1 MYGTLARRNILTMIL
16 AGGMGE
22 RLYPLTRDRAKPA
35 VPFGG
40 RYRII
45 DFVINN
51 FINSGFFKIKVMTQ
65 FKSNSLIEHIT
76 RTWRLV
82 PEIGQ
87 YVDIVPAQM
96 RKGPF
101 WFRGTADAVFQ
112 NLELIFDEQPEFVC
126 VFGGDHIYKMDVNQM
141 LQEHVT
147 NDADLTIAT
156 IPVPLAEAHHF
167 GIVEVDSDWRVT
179 GFVEKP
185 KEGAKT
191 IPGRPDMVLASM
203 GNYIFKANV
212 MIDVLQRNALRDA
225 AHDFGKEI
233 IPAMYPRMK
242 VFAYDFGQNYVPG
255 EAELNRGYWRDV
267 GTIDSYFTSNME
279 LRARVPALDIYNRQW
294 RIRSAQR
301 DYPPARFVRAGEG
314 HASCE
319 IDDSLICEG
328 SIVSSATV
336 CESVLGYDCFIHA
349 GAVVKDSVILSG
361 CDIGAGARMTRVLL
375 DKNCKIE
382 PGCVIGEDLEE
393 DLKRFPFVTESGIV
407 VVPKGTLVPAKG
419 PCVLANDVAELMAN
433 DPELADKLEPG
444 TFVVSMQSRHSYES
458 AGPRFKKFAGDLVDR

>member
-1 MYGTLARRNILTMIL
+1 MYGSLARRNILTMIL

-141 LQEHVT
+141 LQEHLT

-156 IPVPLAEAHHF
+156 IPVPVAEAHHF
-167 GIVEVDSDWRVT
+167 GIVEVDGDWRVT

-255 EAELNRGYWRDV
+255 EADINRGYWRDV
-267 GTIDSYFTSNME
+267 GTIDSYFAAS
-279 LRARVPALDIYNRQW
+279 LDLVAVTPLFNLYNAQW
-294 RIRSAQR
+294 PMVSAPLNL
-301 DYPPARFVRAGEG
+301 PPAKFVFADSKSQRIGIAT
-314 HASCE
+314 
-319 IDDSLICEG
+319 DSLVSDGTIISGGTINRCVLHPRVRIHSYTDVDE
-328 SIVSSATV
+328 SILMDGVEIGRHSKIRRTIIDKGVKIPPGATI
-336 CESVLGYDCFIHA
+336 GYD
-349 GAVVKDSVILSG
+349 
-361 CDIGAGARMTRVLL
+361 
-375 DKNCKIE
+375 
-382 PGCVIGEDLEE
+382 LEA
-393 DLKRFPFVTESGIV
+393 DRQRFTVTDSGIV
-407 VVPKGTLVPAKG
+407 VVPKG
-419 PCVLANDVAELMAN
+419 AEIA
-433 DPELADKLEPG
+433 E
-444 TFVVSMQSRHSYES
+444 
-458 AGPRFKKFAGDLVDR
+458 

>member
-1 MYGTLARRNILTMIL
+1 MMYGSLARRNVLTMIL

-51 FINSGFFKIKVMTQ
+51 FVNSGFFKIKVLTQ

-87 YVDIVPAQM
+87 YVDVVPAQM

-112 NLELIFDEQPEFVC
+112 NLELIFDERPEYVC

-141 LQEHVT
+141 LQEHLA
-147 NDADLTIAT
+147 NEADLTIAT
-156 IPVPLAEAHHF
+156 IPVPVEEAHHF
-167 GIVEVDSDWRVT
+167 GIVEVDGDWQVT

-185 KEGAKT
+185 KSGAKT

-203 GNYIFKANV
+203 GNYIFTARG

-233 IPAMYPRMK
+233 IPDMYPRMK
-242 VFAYDFGQNYVPG
+242 VYAYDFAKNYIAG
-255 EAELNRGYWRDV
+255 EEGHNRGYWRDV
-267 GTIDSYFTSNME
+267 GTIDSYMAACLDLVSVT
-279 LRARVPALDIYNRQW
+279 PAFNLYNPMW
-294 RIRSAQR
+294 PLISAPMHL
-301 DYPPARFVRAGEG
+301 PPAKFVFADAQSQRIGIAT
-314 HASCE
+314 
-319 IDDSLICEG
+319 DSLVSDG
-328 SIVSSATV
+328 SIISGGTINRCVLHPRVRIHSYSEVDESILMDGVEVGRHSKIRRAIIDKGVKLPPYTTIGHDPEADRLKYTV
-336 CESVLGYDCFIHA
+336 TD
-349 GAVVKDSVILSG
+349 
-361 CDIGAGARMTRVLL
+361 
-375 DKNCKIE
+375 
-382 PGCVIGEDLEE
+382 
-393 DLKRFPFVTESGIV
+393 SGIV
-407 VVPKGTLVPAKG
+407 VVPKG
-419 PCVLANDVAELMAN
+419 AEIEEQATG
-433 DPELADKLEPG
+433 A
-444 TFVVSMQSRHSYES
+444 
-458 AGPRFKKFAGDLVDR
+458 

>member
-1 MYGTLARRNILTMIL
+1 MYGTLSRRNVLTMIL

-51 FINSGFFKIKVMTQ
+51 FINSGFFKIKILTQ
-65 FKSNSLIEHIT
+65 FKSTSLIEHIT

-87 YVDIVPAQM
+87 YVDVVPAQM

-112 NLELIFDEQPEFVC
+112 NLELIFDERPDLIC

-141 LQEHVT
+141 LQEHLA
-147 NDADLTIAT
+147 NEADLTIAT
-156 IPVPLAEAHHF
+156 IPVPLSEAKHF
-167 GIVEVDSDWRVT
+167 GIVEIDEDFRVT

-203 GNYIFKANV
+203 GNYIFDARV
-212 MIDVLQRNALRDA
+212 MIDVLQRNALRDS

-233 IPAMYPRMK
+233 IPDMYPRMK
-242 VFAYDFGQNYVPG
+242 VYAYDFGKNFIPG
-255 EAELNRGYWRDV
+255 EEEYNKGYWRDV
-267 GTIDSYFTSNME
+267 GTVDAYFEASMDLVAVTPLFN
-279 LRARVPALDIYNRQW
+279 LYNPLW
-294 RIRSAQR
+294 PIVSAPMHL
-301 DYPPARFVRAGEG
+301 PPAKFVFADAQSQRIGIAT
-314 HASCE
+314 
-319 IDDSLICEG
+319 DSLVSDGAIISGGTINRCILHPRVRIHSYADIDE
-328 SIVSSATV
+328 SILMDGVDIGRHSKIRRTIIDKGV
-336 CESVLGYDCFIHA
+336 RIPPHTTIGYD
-349 GAVVKDSVILSG
+349 
-361 CDIGAGARMTRVLL
+361 
-375 DKNCKIE
+375 
-382 PGCVIGEDLEE
+382 LEQ
-393 DLKRFPFVTESGIV
+393 DRQRFTVTDSGIV
-407 VVPKGTLVPAKG
+407 VVPKG
-419 PCVLANDVAELMAN
+419 AEIEEKVTA
-433 DPELADKLEPG
+433 
-444 TFVVSMQSRHSYES
+444 
-458 AGPRFKKFAGDLVDR
+458 

>member
-1 MYGTLARRNILTMIL
+1 MYGSLARRNILTMIL

-141 LQEHVT
+141 LQEHLT

-156 IPVPLAEAHHF
+156 IPVPVDEAHHF

-233 IPAMYPRMK
+233 IPAMYPKMK
-242 VFAYDFGQNYVPG
+242 VFAYDFAQNHVPG
-255 EAELNRGYWRDV
+255 EAEINRGYWRDV
-267 GTIDSYFTSNME
+267 GTIDSYFAASLDLVAVTPLFNLYNAQWPMVSAPLNLPPAKFVFADSKSQRIGIATDSLVSAGVIISGGTINRSVLHPRVRIHSYTDVDESILMDGVE
-279 LRARVPALDIYNRQW
+279 IGRHSKIKRTIIDKGVKIPANTTIGYDLEADRAR
-294 RIRSAQR
+294 
-301 DYPPARFVRAGEG
+301 F
-314 HASCE
+314 
-319 IDDSLICEG
+319 
-328 SIVSSATV
+328 TV
-336 CESVLGYDCFIHA
+336 TD
-349 GAVVKDSVILSG
+349 
-361 CDIGAGARMTRVLL
+361 
-375 DKNCKIE
+375 
-382 PGCVIGEDLEE
+382 
-393 DLKRFPFVTESGIV
+393 SGIV
-407 VVPKGTLVPAKG
+407 VVPKGA
-419 PCVLANDVAELMAN
+419 VLSE
-433 DPELADKLEPG
+433 G
-444 TFVVSMQSRHSYES
+444 T
-458 AGPRFKKFAGDLVDR
+458 

>member
-1 MYGTLARRNILTMIL
+1 MYGSFSRRNVLTMIL

-51 FINSGFFKIKVMTQ
+51 FINSGFFKIKVLTQ

-82 PEIGQ
+82 PEVGQ
-87 YVDIVPAQM
+87 YVDVVPAQM

-112 NLELIFDEQPEFVC
+112 NLELIFDEQPEYVC

-141 LQEHVT
+141 LQEHIA

-156 IPVPLAEAHHF
+156 IPVEKAEARHF
-167 GIVEVDSDWRVT
+167 GIVEIDPDYKVT

-191 IPGRPDMVLASM
+191 IPDRPDMVLASM
-203 GNYIFKANV
+203 GNYIFKSSV
-212 MIDVLQRNALRDA
+212 MIDVLQRNALRDS

-233 IPAMYPRMK
+233 IPDMYPRMK
-242 VFAYDFGQNYVPG
+242 VYAYDFAKNYIPG
-255 EAELNRGYWRDV
+255 ESEYNRGYWRDV
-267 GTIDSYFTSNME
+267 GTIDSYF
-279 LRARVPALDIYNRQW
+279 AACLDLVSVTPMFNLYNAQW
-294 RIRSAQR
+294 PLISAPMHL
-301 DYPPARFVRAGEG
+301 PPAKFVFADAQTQRIGIAT
-314 HASCE
+314 
-319 IDDSLICEG
+319 DSL
-328 SIVSSATV
+328 VSDGVIISGGTINR
-336 CESVLGYDCFIHA
+336 SVLHPRVRIHSYSEVDESILMD
-349 GAVVKDSVILSG
+349 GVEVGRHSKIRRCIVDKGVKIPPHST
-361 CDIGAGARMTRVLL
+361 IGH
-375 DKNCKIE
+375 
-382 PGCVIGEDLEE
+382 DLEL
-393 DLKRFPFVTESGIV
+393 DRQRFTVADSGIV
-407 VVPKGTLVPAKG
+407 VVSKG
-419 PCVLANDVAELMAN
+419 AEIEEKVTA
-433 DPELADKLEPG
+433 PQA
-444 TFVVSMQSRHSYES
+444 
-458 AGPRFKKFAGDLVDR
+458 

>member
-1 MYGTLARRNILTMIL
+1 MYGSLARRNILTMIL

-141 LQEHVT
+141 LQEHLT

-156 IPVPLAEAHHF
+156 IPVPVEEAHHF

-267 GTIDSYFTSNME
+267 GTIDSYFAAS
-279 LRARVPALDIYNRQW
+279 LDLVAVTPLFNLYNAQW
-294 RIRSAQR
+294 PMVSAPLNL
-301 DYPPARFVRAGEG
+301 PPAKFVFADSKSQRIGIATDSLVSDGTIISG
-314 HASCE
+314 GTINRCVLHPRVRIHSYTE
-319 IDDSLICEG
+319 IDE
-328 SIVSSATV
+328 SILMDGVEIGRHSKIRRTIIDKGV
-336 CESVLGYDCFIHA
+336 KIPPGTTIGYD
-349 GAVVKDSVILSG
+349 
-361 CDIGAGARMTRVLL
+361 
-375 DKNCKIE
+375 
-382 PGCVIGEDLEE
+382 LEA
-393 DLKRFPFVTESGIV
+393 DRQRFTVTDSGIV
-407 VVPKGTLVPAKG
+407 VVPKGAEVAEG
-419 PCVLANDVAELMAN
+419 VLA
-433 DPELADKLEPG
+433 
-444 TFVVSMQSRHSYES
+444 
-458 AGPRFKKFAGDLVDR
+458 

>member
-1 MYGTLARRNILTMIL
+1 MYGSLARRNILTMIL

-141 LQEHVT
+141 LQEHLT

-156 IPVPLAEAHHF
+156 IPVPVEEAHHF

-255 EAELNRGYWRDV
+255 EAEINRGYWRDV
-267 GTIDSYFTSNME
+267 GTIDSYFAAS
-279 LRARVPALDIYNRQW
+279 LDLVAVTPLFNLYNAQW
-294 RIRSAQR
+294 PMVSAPLNL
-301 DYPPARFVRAGEG
+301 PPAKFVFADSKSQRIGIAT
-314 HASCE
+314 
-319 IDDSLICEG
+319 DSLVSDGTIISGGTINRCVLHPRVRIHSYTDVDE
-328 SIVSSATV
+328 SILMDGVEIGRHSKIRRTIIDKGV
-336 CESVLGYDCFIHA
+336 KIPPGTTIGYD
-349 GAVVKDSVILSG
+349 
-361 CDIGAGARMTRVLL
+361 
-375 DKNCKIE
+375 
-382 PGCVIGEDLEE
+382 LEA
-393 DLKRFPFVTESGIV
+393 DRQRFTVTDSGIV
-407 VVPKGTLVPAKG
+407 VVPKGAEIAEG
-419 PCVLANDVAELMAN
+419 VLA
-433 DPELADKLEPG
+433 
-444 TFVVSMQSRHSYES
+444 
-458 AGPRFKKFAGDLVDR
+458 